1 MNEKANG
8 EINIDSVATQQEY
21 KFNSQKSINF
31 ENGQLLNKENFDHS
45 KSKRILEQSRKSLK
59 SESIK
64 KDTPQKNKHV

>member
-45 KSKRILEQSRKSLK
+45 KSKRILE
-59 SESIK
+59 
-64 KDTPQKNKHV
+64 